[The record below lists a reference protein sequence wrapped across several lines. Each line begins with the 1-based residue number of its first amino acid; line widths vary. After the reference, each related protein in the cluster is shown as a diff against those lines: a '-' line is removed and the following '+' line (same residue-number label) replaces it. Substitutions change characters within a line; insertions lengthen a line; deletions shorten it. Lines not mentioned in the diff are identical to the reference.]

1 MTLPTIAR
9 YADSLR
15 YDRERGVLLA
25 LDWAAYPDTRWAELG
40 DAEAVARAIGS
51 SAAAGWP
58 APYLAG
64 YGLALAARAWAGR
77 PSDARR
83 GMLIQA
89 GEWLRRAR
97 PADRR
102 LSAMVEQG
110 LARADAALLAGAD
123 GEAAALNS
131 YPALI
136 LAGLALAQPA
146 GSFEIAALA
155 RLPGELAPEGARAL
169 HWIGAVAWALALV
182 PALGL
187 GPFAAWPPGA
197 PGASAEDSSTARATP
212 QSRKGAGFLKLLR
225 TSRLGEDPLR
235 TGLQLRALGLVWL
248 AALPWMAG
256 LGALEEGGLQRLV
269 PALAWLLFHARER
282 EGKRLQLYITH
293 HAADATRDQLVAR
306 LASEIGVPVT
316 MPDDLPNEQFSLL
329 VCGAER
335 IAIDGGVAGEPG
347 LAPALDLARS
357 RGIPRYVLGYD
368 GPDPAAPSG
377 ADLAAGQ
384 SDLVAPEL
392 ISAIVTSRGIYRP
405 EMIARHL
412 GDGDAPLDVIS
423 LSPS

>member
-123 GEAAALNS
+123 GEAAALS
-131 YPALI
+131 FVADAI
-136 LAGLALAQPA
+136 GRADRVAERCGRIAAGLLDDGDRLLTYGFA
-146 GSFEIAALA
+146 G
-155 RLPGELAPEGARAL
+155 
-169 HWIGAVAWALALV
+169 
-182 PALGL
+182 
-187 GPFAAWPPGA
+187 
-197 PGASAEDSSTARATP
+197 
-212 QSRKGAGFLKLLR
+212 
-225 TSRLGEDPLR
+225 
-235 TGLQLRALGLVWL
+235 
-248 AALPWMAG
+248 
-256 LGALEEGGLQRLV
+256 
-269 PALAWLLFHARER
+269 PALAWMLFHARER

-392 ISAIVTSRGIYRP
+392 ISAIVPSRGISRP

>member
-25 LDWAAYPDTRWAELG
+25 LDWAAYPDAAWAELG

-51 SAAAGWP
+51 HAAAGWP

-123 GEAAALNS
+123 AEDALLRFVADTIGRADRVAERCGRIAAGLLDDGDRLLAHGFAG
-131 YPALI
+131 PAL
-136 LAGLALAQPA
+136 
-146 GSFEIAALA
+146 
-155 RLPGELAPEGARAL
+155 
-169 HWIGAVAWALALV
+169 
-182 PALGL
+182 
-187 GPFAAWPPGA
+187 
-197 PGASAEDSSTARATP
+197 
-212 QSRKGAGFLKLLR
+212 
-225 TSRLGEDPLR
+225 
-235 TGLQLRALGLVWL
+235 VWML
-248 AALPWMAG
+248 S
-256 LGALEEGGLQRLV
+256 
-269 PALAWLLFHARER
+269 HARER
-282 EGKRLQLYITH
+282 DDKRFQLYITH
-293 HAADATRDQLVAR
+293 YPDGAALAQLAAR
-306 LASEIGVPVT
+306 LALEIGVPVT
-316 MPDDLPNEQFSLL
+316 MLDDLPNEQFSLL

-335 IAIDGGVAGEPG
+335 IAMDGGVAGEPG

-368 GPDPAAPSG
+368 GPDPAVPSG
-377 ADLAAGQ
+377 ADLAADTAGLG
-384 SDLVAPEL
+384 DLVAPEL